1 MPRSVSHP
9 VRLCARLALA
19 ALLWCASP
27 AAAQR
32 IVAVGDV
39 HGNVDGFS
47 AILQSTGLLDGDG
60 HWAGGNAT
68 LVQTGDFTDRGDDV
82 RAAMELLIRLEAE
95 AAEAG
100 GRVVVLLG
108 NHEVM
113 NMMRDVR
120 YVTPAIYATF
130 ADARSEARHAEAYAD
145 YRAWADA
152 SGRPSEDEAAWSAS
166 HPLGYFA
173 YQEAFEPDGHYGRWL
188 REKPVIARLGGTIF
202 LHGGIDP
209 AVAPPEIDAK
219 NGLARAEL
227 ATFDRERSRLIE
239 AGALLPFSTFQELLD
254 VVRDLRGDGT
264 PEATADDGAVDAA
277 ASLAEL
283 PTWSIVDENGP
294 LWFRG
299 FALWQPADGQPQIAQ
314 LLTRYGAERFVVGH
328 SVLRSRRITP
338 RFDAAVFLID
348 TGMLASRYGGEPSAL
363 EIDAGRIA
371 AVYLDERELL
381 VEAIEPTAAGR

>member
-1 MPRSVSHP
+1 MPRRTSHP
-9 VRLCARLALA
+9 VRPRTLLALA

-39 HGNVDGFS
+39 HGNMGGFS
-47 AILQSTGLLDGDG
+47 AILQSASLLDGDG
-60 HWAGGNAT
+60 RWAGGDAT
-68 LVQTGDFTDRGDDV
+68 LVQTGDVTDRGDDV
-82 RAAMELLIRLEAE
+82 RAAMELLMRLEAE

-100 GRVVVLLG
+100 GQVVVLLG

-130 ADARSEARHAEAYAD
+130 ADAQSESRHAEAYAD
-145 YRAWADA
+145 YRAWAEA
-152 SGRPSEDEAAWSAS
+152 SGRPVEDEAAWSAS
-166 HPLGYFA
+166 HPPGYFA
-173 YQEAFEPDGHYGRWL
+173 YQEGFGPVGHYGRWL

-202 LHGGIDP
+202 LHGGIHP
-209 AVAPPEIDAK
+209 GVAPPEIDAK
-219 NGLARAEL
+219 NRLAREEL
-227 ATFDRERSRLIE
+227 ATFDRERARLIE

-254 VVRDLRGDGT
+254 VVRDLRGDGARM
-264 PEATADDGAVDAA
+264 ATAEDDTVEAA
-277 ASLAEL
+277 ARLAEL
-283 PTWSIVDENGP
+283 GSWSIVDQNGP

-299 FALWQPADGQPQIAQ
+299 FALWQPAGGRPQIAR

-348 TGMLASRYGGEPSAL
+348 TGMLTSRYGGEPSAL
-363 EIDAGRIA
+363 EIDAGRITA
-371 AVYLDERELL
+371 IYLDERELL
-381 VEAIEPTAAGR
+381 VEAVEPAATGR

>member
-1 MPRSVSHP
+1 M
-9 VRLCARLALA
+9 
-19 ALLWCASP
+19 
-27 AAAQR
+27 
-32 IVAVGDV
+32 
-39 HGNVDGFS
+39 
-47 AILQSTGLLDGDG
+47 
-60 HWAGGNAT
+60 
-68 LVQTGDFTDRGDDV
+68 
-82 RAAMELLIRLEAE
+82 
-95 AAEAG
+95 
-100 GRVVVLLG
+100 
-108 NHEVM
+108 
-113 NMMRDVR
+113 
-120 YVTPAIYATF
+120 
-130 ADARSEARHAEAYAD
+130 
-145 YRAWADA
+145 
-152 SGRPSEDEAAWSAS
+152 
-166 HPLGYFA
+166 
-173 YQEAFEPDGHYGRWL
+173 
-188 REKPVIARLGGTIF
+188 
-202 LHGGIDP
+202 
-209 AVAPPEIDAK
+209 APPEIDAK